1 MLSGQAA
8 HTKDFSFHMREALF
22 ESRADAIV
30 ATDRDGVIRIWNAG
44 AIRIFGFGVEEAIG
58 RPLDIIIPENLLPLH
73 WQGYRNVMET
83 GRSRYGEGEILSVP
97 ALTKSGR
104 RISVEFTITAV
115 RDDEVNLIGLVA
127 IMRDVTSRF
136 QELKLLRSKVAAS
149 GHPRSSS

>member
-8 HTKDFSFHMREALF
+8 HTKHFSFYMREALF
-22 ESRADAIV
+22 ETRADAIV

-44 AIRIFGFGVEEAIG
+44 QSASSASGSKRRC

-83 GRSRYGEGEILSVP
+83 GRYRYGEGEIMSVP

-115 RDDEVNLIGLVA
+115 RDDEVNLIGLVE
-127 IMRDVTSRF
+127 IMRDVTPVSR
-136 QELKLLRSKVAAS
+136 S
-149 GHPRSSS
+149 